1 MPNHTLKAIRLAMRM
16 SQSEFA
22 SAVRHAGG
30 VLGEPNT
37 CNKRLVQKWES
48 GEHTECRPN
57 YKRALQAVT
66 RTPYEQLGF
75 SGSPPP
81 LPDAPLLT
89 GRLTGSFAASLSG
102 SATGPLSRRPADDPS
117 PPGLAGEPG
126 DRLRFALE
134 RPGQADHEAIAI
146 VETNTA
152 RLFALEHHR
161 SARTLTAAVTRHLD
175 DVSALL
181 AGTRREQHRKR
192 LAVAGGQSAALAG
205 WLSFDRGDGTGA
217 LRYWDSAM
225 AASRYAADGPLL
237 ACVLTYLSYSSAERG
252 DPATAWQLAHT
263 AIAHAGADRRARS
276 WMSARA
282 AEEAAQLGER
292 TAALCELEAALKL
305 GSDLP
310 QPIPNDDTLPWTRFF
325 DIKVLA
331 AMTANVH
338 GRLGDARAAM
348 DAAEWAMRSLGH
360 EQVKTRSI
368 VLAEVAC
375 AAARVGQLDL
385 VAQSAFEAADLA
397 DALEVTLAR
406 RKLRLLLPLL
416 GPYRASAVAR
426 RVVER
431 LDGQ

>member
-81 LPDAPLLT
+81 LPDASMLT
-89 GRLTGSFAASLSG
+89 GRLSGTLSG
-102 SATGPLSRRPADDPS
+102 PQQRRPPEEPS
-117 PPGLAGEPG
+117 PAAAADPG

-134 RPGQADHEAIAI
+134 RPGQADLEAIAI
-146 VETNTA
+146 VETNTS

-161 SARTLTAAVTRHLD
+161 CARTLSGAVNRHLD
-175 DVSALL
+175 DISGLL
-181 AGTRREQHRKR
+181 AGTRREPLRKR
-192 LAVAGGQSAALAG
+192 LAAAGGRSAALAG
-205 WLSFDRGDGTGA
+205 WLAFDRGDATGS
-217 LRYWDSAM
+217 LRYWDSAL
-225 AASRYAADGPLL
+225 AASRYAADNPLL

-263 AIAHAGADRRARS
+263 AMTHAGPDRRARA

-292 TAALCELEAALKL
+292 AAALSELETALKL

-310 QPIPNDDTLPWTRFF
+310 QPIPDDDTLPWTRCF
-325 DIKVLA
+325 DIKLLA

-338 GRLGDARAAM
+338 GRLGDARSAM

-360 EQVKTRSI
+360 EQVKSRSI
-368 VLAEVAC
+368 VLAEVSC

-385 VAQSAFEAADLA
+385 VAQTAFEAADLA

-406 RKLRLLLPLL
+406 RKLRRLLPLL
-416 GPYRASAVAR
+416 APYRASVVAR

-431 LDGQ
+431 LDAQ

>member
-1 MPNHTLKAIRLAMRM
+1 VPNRTLKAIRLSMRM

-81 LPDAPLLT
+81 LPDAPLT
-89 GRLTGSFAASLSG
+89 AGRLAGSL
-102 SATGPLSRRPADDPS
+102 PRRPS
-117 PPGLAGEPG
+117 EPPPAATPAEPG

-134 RPGQADHEAIAI
+134 RPGSADEESIAI
-146 VETNTA
+146 VETGTA
-152 RLFALEHHR
+152 RLFAIEHHR
-161 SARTLTAAVTRHLD
+161 AARTLSGTVSRHID
-175 DVSALL
+175 DISTLL
-181 AGTRREQHRKR
+181 AGTKREPLRKR
-192 LAVAGGQSAALAG
+192 LAATGGQCAALAG
-205 WLSFDRGDGTGA
+205 WLALDRGDLAGA
-217 LRYWDSAM
+217 HRYWDSAL
-225 AASRYAADGPLL
+225 AAARYASDGPLL
-237 ACVLTYLSYSSAERG
+237 ACVLTYLSYSAAERG

-263 AIAHAGADRRARS
+263 AVSHAGPDRRARS

-292 TAALCELEAALKL
+292 AAAHSELDLALRL

-310 QPIPNDDTLPWTRFF
+310 QPTPNDDTLPWTRFF
-325 DIKVLA
+325 DAKRLA
-331 AMTANVH
+331 ATAANVH

-360 EQVKTRSI
+360 EQVKSRAV

-385 VAQSAFEAADLA
+385 VSQTAFEAADLA

-406 RKLRLLLPLL
+406 RKLRRLLNLL
-416 GPYRASAVAR
+416 APYRTSAVAR

-431 LDGQ
+431 LDTAEV

>member
-1 MPNHTLKAIRLAMRM
+1 
-16 SQSEFA
+16 
-22 SAVRHAGG
+22 

-81 LPDAPLLT
+81 PPDAPLLT
-89 GRLTGSFAASLSG
+89 GRLAGTFAGA
-102 SATGPLSRRPADDPS
+102 PLRRPAEE
-117 PPGLAGEPG
+117 PPPAPAAGEPG

-134 RPGQADHEAIAI
+134 RPGQADLEAIAI

-161 SARTLTAAVTRHLD
+161 CARTLTGAVNRHLD
-175 DVSALL
+175 DISTLL
-181 AGTRREQHRKR
+181 AGTRREPLRKR
-192 LAVAGGQSAALAG
+192 LAAAGGRSAALAG
-205 WLSFDRGDGTGA
+205 WLAFDRGDATGA
-217 LRYWDSAM
+217 LRYWDSAL

-263 AIAHAGADRRARS
+263 AIAHAGPDRRARS

-292 TAALCELEAALKL
+292 AAALSELENALKL

-310 QPIPNDDTLPWTRFF
+310 QPTPEDDTLPWTRCF
-325 DIKVLA
+325 DTKLLA

-360 EQVKTRSI
+360 EQVKTRAI

-375 AAARVGQLDL
+375 AAARVGQVDL
-385 VAQSAFEAADLA
+385 VAQTAFEAAELA

-406 RKLRLLLPLL
+406 RKLRRLIPLL
-416 GPYRASAVAR
+416 APYRASVAAR
-426 RVVER
+426 RVIER

>member
-1 MPNHTLKAIRLAMRM
+1 MTVPAAQRVPNHTLKAIRLSMRM

-81 LPDAPLLT
+81 PPDTPLST
-89 GRLTGSFAASLSG
+89 GRLIGAQ
-102 SATGPLSRRPADDPS
+102 RRPS
-117 PPGLAGEPG
+117 EPPPTSAGEPG

-134 RPGQADHEAIAI
+134 RPEQADQEAIAI

-161 SARTLTAAVTRHLD
+161 AARTLAGAVNRHLD
-175 DVSALL
+175 DISTLL
-181 AGTRREQHRKR
+181 AGTRRDPLRKR
-192 LAVAGGQSAALAG
+192 LAAVGGQAAALAG
-205 WLSFDRGDGTGA
+205 WLAFDRGDVAGA
-217 LRYWDSAM
+217 HRYWDSSL
-225 AASRYAADGPLL
+225 AAARYASDSPLL

-263 AIAHAGADRRARS
+263 AVSHAGPDRRARA

-292 TAALCELEAALKL
+292 AAALCELDRALKL

-310 QPIPNDDTLPWTRFF
+310 QPTPNDDTLPWTRFF
-325 DIKVLA
+325 DTKLLA
-331 AMTANVH
+331 GTAANVH
-338 GRLGDARAAM
+338 GRLGDARASM

-360 EQVKTRSI
+360 EQVKGRAV

-385 VAQSAFEAADLA
+385 VAQTAVEAADLTE
-397 DALEVTLAR
+397 ALEVTLAR
-406 RKLRLLLPLL
+406 RKLRRLLQLL
-416 GPYRASAVAR
+416 APYRASAVAR
-426 RVVER
+426 RVLER
-431 LDGQ
+431 LDALEN

>member
-1 MPNHTLKAIRLAMRM
+1 MRM

-81 LPDAPLLT
+81 PPDAALLT
-89 GRLTGSFAASLSG
+89 GRLTGSLSASLAG
-102 SATGPLSRRPADDPS
+102 SHSGPLPGAAQGSSARRPDDDRPT
-117 PPGLAGEPG
+117 GLDAEPG

-134 RPGQADHEAIAI
+134 RPGQADTEAIAI

-161 SARTLTAAVTRHLD
+161 SARTLTAAVGRHLD
-175 DVSALL
+175 DISALL

-192 LAVAGGQSAALAG
+192 LAAAGGASAALAG
-205 WLSFDRGDGTGA
+205 WLSFDRADGSGA

-225 AASRYAADGPLL
+225 AAARYAADGPLL

-292 TAALCELEAALKL
+292 TSALAELETALKL
-305 GSDLP
+305 GADLP

-325 DIKVLA
+325 DAKVLA
-331 AMTANVH
+331 AITANVH

-348 DAAEWAMRSLGH
+348 DAAEWAMRGLGH
-360 EQVKTRSI
+360 DQVKTRAF

-375 AAARVGQLDL
+375 AAARVGQLEL

-397 DALEVTLAR
+397 DALEVSLAR
-406 RKLRLLLPLL
+406 RKLRMLLPLL
-416 GPYRASAVAR
+416 APYRASAIAR

-431 LDGQ
+431 LDGE